1 MLLEKGR
8 GWGGTVVNRC
18 ANHCT
23 SKERVDPQ
31 PHTLPEALPES
42 LISLQKPKV
51 GVPGSWSTLPS
62 YLDLFRIG
70 LVLLCFPQKHVRS
83 KQITAKGRLDG

>member
-1 MLLEKGR
+1 MLLEKDR

-31 PHTLPEALPES
+31 PHTLSEALPES
-42 LISLQKPKV
+42 LVPPQKPKV
-51 GVPGSWSTLPS
+51 GMPGSWSTLPS
-62 YLDLFRIG
+62 YVDLFCF
-70 LVLLCFPQKHVRS
+70 VLFFFQKHVQS